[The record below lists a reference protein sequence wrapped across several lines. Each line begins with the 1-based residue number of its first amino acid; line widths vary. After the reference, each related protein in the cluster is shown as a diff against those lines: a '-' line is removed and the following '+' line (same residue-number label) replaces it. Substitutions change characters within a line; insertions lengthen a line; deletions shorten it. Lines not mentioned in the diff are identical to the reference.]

1 MAEIVIYG
9 SSAILGG
16 CFMMYSYTSVRAN
29 KKNKNIKELQ
39 AKKYMEDEKKKKVFE
54 QKKKQYD
61 ENIKKY
67 KEENKLLCEFSEIS
81 IRERKNMVGKM

>member
-29 KKNKNIKELQ
+29 KKNKINKNIKELQ
-39 AKKYMEDEKKKKVFE
+39 QKKYMEDEKKG
-54 QKKKQYD
+54 
-61 ENIKKY
+61 
-67 KEENKLLCEFSEIS
+67 L
-81 IRERKNMVGKM
+81 